1 MTKRLIRRRMT
12 RRVLALLALATVGLV
27 VGASVAQ
34 AEVTTNDR
42 QSLAFAGFV
51 PCANGGEGEILAGTV
66 EVHNLGVSTANGNN
80 DRSQLQ
86 FQAHGSM
93 VGAITGDAYRVAGM
107 TKSTSHE
114 NAESGQYNLT
124 YVNNFRLVGPGPD
137 NNLLVHEIAHVT
149 AIGDDVVV
157 QHDNL
162 SIDCR

>member
-1 MTKRLIRRRMT
+1 MTNRLTRRPTT
-12 RRVLALLALATVGLV
+12 RRVLALLALATVALV
-27 VGASVAQ
+27 VASLAH
-34 AEVTTNDR
+34 AEVTTNET

-51 PCANGGEGEILAGTV
+51 PCANGGAGEILAGTV
-66 EVHNLGVSTANGNN
+66 EVHNLAVSTANGNN

-86 FQAHGSM
+86 FQVHGSM
-93 VGAITGDAYRVAGM
+93 VGAITGDIYRVAGV

-114 NAESGQYNLT
+114 NAGSGQYDLS

-149 AIGDDVVV
+149 AIGDEVVV